1 MSEVRPEKNEKS
13 IVYLVNMTTSGT
25 TSMNTVLQHKDVC
38 MFVYGGGGG
47 AINKKRNERRK
58 GDRNIQI
65 DWKALTRDSHSN
77 TLSLYTSTNSINSSY
92 NFSNP

>member
-13 IVYLVNMTTSGT
+13 IVNLVDMTTSGT

-38 MFVYGGGGG
+38 MFVYRGGGGG
-47 AINKKRNERRK
+47 QLKKKGNERQK

-77 TLSLYTSTNSINSSY
+77 I
-92 NFSNP
+92 FIIIH